1 MSFWLTVQR
10 GSAPLVLSIPHAG
23 FDIPPEI
30 KDRLNST
37 WLARKDTD
45 WWVDRLYALVAPI
58 DATIVRTAI
67 SRTAID
73 VNRDPAGASLY
84 PGRATT
90 ELCPTTTFDG
100 EPLYRDG
107 LTPAAAEIET
117 RTKHWFE
124 PYHQALAL
132 QLDRLRTVHER
143 IVLYDCHSIRSVV
156 PRLFDGILPCFNL
169 GTNDGASCSHKLAA
183 AVESAC
189 DRTPFSR
196 VTNGRFT
203 GGWITRHYGKPQAGV
218 HAIQVELACRGYLN
232 EPIGGVDEATWP
244 APFDE
249 AYATT
254 MIAAL
259 EQVLKA
265 CVQFAEQS

>member
-45 WWVDRLYALVAPI
+45 WWVDRLYALVAPL

-67 SRTAID
+67 SRTVID
-73 VNRDPAGASLY
+73 VNRDPAGVSLY
-84 PGRATT
+84 PGQATT
-90 ELCPTTTFDG
+90 ELCPTITFDG

-107 LTPAAAEIET
+107 LTPAAAEIQT
-117 RTKHWFE
+117 RTKRWFG
-124 PYHQALAL
+124 PYHKALSL
-132 QLDRLRTVHER
+132 QLDRLRAVHER

-156 PRLFDGILPCFNL
+156 PRLFDGILPNFNL
-169 GTNDGASCSHKLAA
+169 GTNDGASCSRKLAA

-196 VTNGRFT
+196 VTNGRFR
-203 GGWITRHYGKPQAGV
+203 GGWITRHYGRPQSGV

-232 EPIGGVDEATWP
+232 EPIGGVDETTWP

-249 AYATT
+249 AYATP

-259 EQVLKA
+259 EQALKA